1 MTESRKNSY
10 VPAGTLPRPRWLG
23 RGLRLV
29 LGAVILLSAFSVG
42 VTFQYFENAQAIPDS
57 IGLWVLV
64 AVLFLSMRHEINLGL
79 GVSWGRHAQLAI
91 VVLAVLAIAL
101 DFILYGRVWASPLG
115 ILFYF
120 WFLVSALPLGVALV
134 LSSLLATP
142 GCEMRSYAHLLA
154 RLQGRDASEH
164 YCPGGIDIVDRW
176 EARHC

>member
-1 MTESRKNSY
+1 MAGSRENLY

-29 LGAVILLSAFSVG
+29 LGAIILLSAFSVG
-42 VTFQYFENAQAIPDS
+42 VAFHSYGETEAVPDS
-57 IGLWVLV
+57 IGLWVLA
-64 AVLFLSMRHEINLGL
+64 AVLFLSMRHQINLGL
-79 GVSWGRHAQLAI
+79 GVSWGRQAQLAI
-91 VVLAVLAIAL
+91 AVLAVLAIAL
-101 DFILYGRVWASPLG
+101 DFILYGRLWAPPLG
-115 ILFYF
+115 ILFYV
-120 WFLVSALPLGVALV
+120 WFLVSALPLGVALI
-134 LSSLLATP
+134 LSALLATP

>member
-1 MTESRKNSY
+1 MTESRENSY

-42 VTFQYFENAQAIPDS
+42 VAFHSYGETEAVPDS
-57 IGLWVLV
+57 IGLWVLA
-64 AVLFLSMRHEINLGL
+64 AVLFLSMRHQINLGL
-79 GVSWGRHAQLAI
+79 GVTWGRQAQLVTA
-91 VVLAVLAIAL
+91 VLAALAIAL
-101 DFILYGRVWASPLG
+101 DFILYGRLWAPPLG
-115 ILFYF
+115 ILFYV
-120 WFLVSALPLGVALV
+120 WLLVSALPLGIALI
-134 LSSLLATP
+134 LSALLATP

-154 RLQGRDASEH
+154 RLRGRDASEH